1 MSNHQAC
8 HKSNK
13 KKKNNSTVNIKHPAS
28 SHRTL
33 YLTLYH
39 LLGDLGVGF
48 RVEGTLEDLEGA

>member
-13 KKKNNSTVNIKHPAS
+13 KNNNSTVNIKHPAS
-28 SHRTL
+28 SHSTI
-33 YLTLYH
+33 YLALYH